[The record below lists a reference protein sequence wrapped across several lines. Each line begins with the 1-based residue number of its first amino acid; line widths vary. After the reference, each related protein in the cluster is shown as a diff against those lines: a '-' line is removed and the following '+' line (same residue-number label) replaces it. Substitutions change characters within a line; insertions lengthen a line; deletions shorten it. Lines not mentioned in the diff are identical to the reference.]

1 MKLKNPLNPSLSV
14 VSNTQHL
21 EIDSRIDSDSS
32 VKFLDAVLP
41 RRFQIATT
49 KNTQYS
55 LFYLRYIYRR
65 ALIAICTLERDENRV
80 PSIHEHDIL
89 GFWQS
94 AYIGYAKR
102 SMPERWQLK
111 IEETER
117 ERDRS
122 VQASCRSMESGMG
135 GDFLFGIAHW
145 TLDIFGIRL
154 SWRCFRKLARPVQW
168 KVYQSLNI
176 RGYGLKYGRAA
187 VCLSEDFPTAMC
199 SWHGAS
205 SKLLA

>member
-55 LFYLRYIYRR
+55 LFYLRYIYIYRR
-65 ALIAICTLERDENRV
+65 ALIAIYTLERDENRV

-89 GFWQS
+89 GLVL
-94 AYIGYAKR
+94 A
-102 SMPERWQLK
+102 ERIYWLCK
-111 IEETER
+111 TVDAGTMTIKDRRDRER
-117 ERDRS
+117 EI
-122 VQASCRSMESGMG
+122 G
-135 GDFLFGIAHW
+135 
-145 TLDIFGIRL
+145 
-154 SWRCFRKLARPVQW
+154 RC
-168 KVYQSLNI
+168 
-176 RGYGLKYGRAA
+176 
-187 VCLSEDFPTAMC
+187 
-199 SWHGAS
+199 
-205 SKLLA
+205 KLLVDLWKAGWVVISCLASRTGLSTYSASGSLGGTSENLRDPCNGKCINHSISADTA

>member
-55 LFYLRYIYRR
+55 LFYLRYIYIYRR
-65 ALIAICTLERDENRV
+65 ALIAIYTLERDENRV

-89 GFWQS
+89 GLVL
-94 AYIGYAKR
+94 A
-102 SMPERWQLK
+102 ERIYWLCK
-111 IEETER
+111 TVDAGTMTIKDRRDRER
-117 ERDRS
+117 EIGRCKLLVDLWKAGWVVIS
-122 VQASCRSMESGMG
+122 CLASRTGLSTYSASG
-135 GDFLFGIAHW
+135 
-145 TLDIFGIRL
+145 
-154 SWRCFRKLARPVQW
+154 
-168 KVYQSLNI
+168 SL
-176 RGYGLKYGRAA
+176 G
-187 VCLSEDFPTAMC
+187 
-199 SWHGAS
+199 GAS
-205 SKLLA
+205 ENLRDPCNGKCINHSISAA